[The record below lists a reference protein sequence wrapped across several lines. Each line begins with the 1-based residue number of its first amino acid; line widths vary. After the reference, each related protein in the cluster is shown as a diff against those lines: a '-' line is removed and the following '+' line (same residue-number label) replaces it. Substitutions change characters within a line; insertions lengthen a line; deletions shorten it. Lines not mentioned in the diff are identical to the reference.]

1 MSAATN
7 TKQKSTKKES
17 SKKGSSGIVS
27 FESDD
32 EDNVPGSLTKAEYQ
46 VKKKEDNKAWKEN
59 LKSMRASTVD
69 DEGE

>member
-1 MSAATN
+1 MSASK
-7 TKQKSTKKES
+7 KQKKMS
-17 SKKGSSGIVS
+17 SLNIVS

-32 EDNVPGSLTKAEYQ
+32 EEKGPGTLSKAEYQ
-46 VKKKEDNKAWKEN
+46 IKRKKDNKAWKSN